1 MADEDDFDFAEA
13 MNAFGDSAQALADDG
28 KKETEEAAQW
38 LGKKVLELHQVQ
50 KGVEAATVVVMDSV
64 TFEA

>member
-13 MNAFGDSAQALADDG
+13 MNAFGDSAKVLSDDI

-38 LGKKVLELHQVQ
+38 LPSKLLELHQAQ
-50 KGVEAATVVVMDSV
+50 KGVDAATVVVLD
-64 TFEA
+64 